1 MSKGTVGSNPT
12 LSASVDKIF
21 SEIDIR
27 LRAILFREATVF
39 MEEQEKL
46 RVLITDDSRLL
57 RKKLREELEKLNCE
71 VIEAVNGKEAI
82 TLVLE
87 QEPDGVILDIVMPV
101 VGGIEA
107 LEFIR
112 EVAPDV
118 PVVMLSSMGTP
129 QKLMQCLKMGAI
141 DFIHKPYT
149 KEQIAHAVGSMRKI
163 KAKRLEKEE

>member
-1 MSKGTVGSNPT
+1 
-12 LSASVDKIF
+12 
-21 SEIDIR
+21 
-27 LRAILFREATVF
+27 
-39 MEEQEKL
+39 MENVNSDEQEKL
-46 RVLITDDSRLL
+46 RILITDDSRLL
-57 RKKLREELEKLNCE
+57 RKKLREELERLDCE

-107 LEFIR
+107 LQFIR

-118 PVVMLSSMGTP
+118 PVVMLSSMNTP

-141 DFIHKPYT
+141 DFINKPYS
-149 KEQIAHAVGSMRKI
+149 KEQIVQTITRFKKF
-163 KAKRLEKEE
+163 KAKRLEKAKAATEI

>member
-1 MSKGTVGSNPT
+1 M
-12 LSASVDKIF
+12 D
-21 SEIDIR
+21 
-27 LRAILFREATVF
+27 
-39 MEEQEKL
+39 EQEKL
-46 RVLITDDSRLL
+46 RILITDDSRLL
-57 RKKLREELEKLNCE
+57 RKKMREELERLNCE

-141 DFIHKPYT
+141 DFINKPYT
-149 KEQIAHAVGSMRKI
+149 REQIVHTVESFKKIKEKRMDKAHA
-163 KAKRLEKEE
+163 EEYNDF

>member
-1 MSKGTVGSNPT
+1 M
-12 LSASVDKIF
+12 D
-21 SEIDIR
+21 
-27 LRAILFREATVF
+27 
-39 MEEQEKL
+39 EQEKL

-57 RKKLREELEKLNCE
+57 RKKLREELEKLGCE

-87 QEPDGVILDIVMPV
+87 QEPDGVFLDIVMPV

-118 PVVMLSSMGTP
+118 PVIMLSSMGTP

-149 KEQIAHAVGSMRKI
+149 KDQIIRAVGVMRKI
-163 KAKRLEKEE
+163 KAKRIEKENAEDYHDF

>member
-1 MSKGTVGSNPT
+1 MN
-12 LSASVDKIF
+12 
-21 SEIDIR
+21 
-27 LRAILFREATVF
+27 
-39 MEEQEKL
+39 EQEKL
-46 RVLITDDSRLL
+46 RILITDDSRLL
-57 RKKLREELEKLNCE
+57 RKKLREELEKLGCE
-71 VIEAVNGKEAI
+71 VIEAVNGREAI
-82 TLVLE
+82 TSVLE

-129 QKLMQCLKMGAI
+129 QKLMQCLKMGAV

-149 KEQIAHAVGSMRKI
+149 REQIIHTVERLKRL
-163 KAKRLEKEE
+163 KAKRVEKANAENYDDF

>member
-1 MSKGTVGSNPT
+1 MN
-12 LSASVDKIF
+12 
-21 SEIDIR
+21 
-27 LRAILFREATVF
+27 
-39 MEEQEKL
+39 EQDKL
-46 RVLITDDSRLL
+46 RIIITDDSRLL

-82 TLVLE
+82 TFVLE

-107 LEFIR
+107 LQFIR

-118 PVVMLSSMGTP
+118 PVVMLSSMNTP

-141 DFIHKPYT
+141 DFINKPYT
-149 KEQIAHAVGSMRKI
+149 KEQIIQTVERIRKI
-163 KAKRLEKEE
+163 KAKRSL

>member
-1 MSKGTVGSNPT
+1 M
-12 LSASVDKIF
+12 D
-21 SEIDIR
+21 
-27 LRAILFREATVF
+27 
-39 MEEQEKL
+39 EQEKL
-46 RVLITDDSRLL
+46 RILVTDDSQLL
-57 RKKLREELEKLNCE
+57 RKKMRAELEKLDCE

-87 QEPDGVILDIVMPV
+87 QEPDGIFLDIVMPV

-118 PVVMLSSMGTP
+118 TVVMLSSMGTP

-141 DFIHKPYT
+141 DFINKPYT
-149 KEQIAHAVGSMRKI
+149 KEQIARAVESIRKI
-163 KAKRLEKEE
+163 KAKRLAKDDDEI

>member
-1 MSKGTVGSNPT
+1 M
-12 LSASVDKIF
+12 D
-21 SEIDIR
+21 
-27 LRAILFREATVF
+27 
-39 MEEQEKL
+39 EQEKL

-57 RKKLREELEKLNCE
+57 RKKLREELERLDCE
-71 VIEAVNGKEAI
+71 VLEAVNGKEAI

-112 EVAPDV
+112 EMAPSV
-118 PVVMLSSMGTP
+118 PVVMLSSMNSP

-149 KEQIAHAVGSMRKI
+149 KEQIAHAVSSMRKI
-163 KAKRLEKEE
+163 KAKRQADDE

>member
-1 MSKGTVGSNPT
+1 
-12 LSASVDKIF
+12 
-21 SEIDIR
+21 
-27 LRAILFREATVF
+27 

-57 RKKLREELEKLNCE
+57 RKKLREELERLNCE

-112 EVAPDV
+112 EVAPAV
-118 PVVMLSSMGTP
+118 PVIMLSSMNAP
-129 QKLMQCLKMGAI
+129 QKLMTCLKMGAI

-149 KEQIAHAVGSMRKI
+149 KEQIANAINSMRKI
-163 KAKRLEKEE
+163 KAKRLAKDDDDE

>member
-1 MSKGTVGSNPT
+1 
-12 LSASVDKIF
+12 
-21 SEIDIR
+21 
-27 LRAILFREATVF
+27 
-39 MEEQEKL
+39 MENTEQEKL

-57 RKKLREELEKLNCE
+57 RKKLREELERLDCE
-71 VIEAVNGKEAI
+71 VLEAVNGKEAI

-118 PVVMLSSMGTP
+118 PVVMLSSMDTP

-141 DFIHKPYT
+141 YFIHKPYK
-149 KEQIAHAVGSMRKI
+149 KEQIAHAVSSMRKI
-163 KAKRLEKEE
+163 KAKRLAKESDDDI

>member
-1 MSKGTVGSNPT
+1 M
-12 LSASVDKIF
+12 D
-21 SEIDIR
+21 
-27 LRAILFREATVF
+27 
-39 MEEQEKL
+39 EQEKL
-46 RVLITDDSRLL
+46 RILITDDSRLL
-57 RKKLREELEKLNCE
+57 RKKLREELEHLNCE

-87 QEPDGVILDIVMPV
+87 KEPDGIMLDIVMPV

-107 LEFIR
+107 LEFIH
-112 EVAPDV
+112 EVAPSV

-149 KEQIAHAVGSMRKI
+149 REQIIHTVERLKRL
-163 KAKRLEKEE
+163 KAKRLEKAKAEEYNDL

>member
-1 MSKGTVGSNPT
+1 M
-12 LSASVDKIF
+12 D
-21 SEIDIR
+21 
-27 LRAILFREATVF
+27 
-39 MEEQEKL
+39 EQEKL
-46 RVLITDDSRLL
+46 RILITDDSRLL
-57 RKKLREELEKLNCE
+57 RKKLREELEHHDCE
-71 VIEAVNGKEAI
+71 VIESINGKEAI
-82 TLVLE
+82 TAVLE

-118 PVVMLSSMGTP
+118 PVVILSSMGTP

-149 KEQIAHAVGSMRKI
+149 KEQIVRTIERMRKL
-163 KAKRLEKEE
+163 KAKRLAKEADELLKKL